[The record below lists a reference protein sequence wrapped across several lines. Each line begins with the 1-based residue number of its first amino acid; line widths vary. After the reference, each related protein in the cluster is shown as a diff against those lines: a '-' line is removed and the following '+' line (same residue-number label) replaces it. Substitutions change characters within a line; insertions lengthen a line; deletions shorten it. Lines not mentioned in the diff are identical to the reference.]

1 MLIET
6 KDDNEELF
14 APLADAYIDINMIV
28 PGEDVPL
35 PLFDDEGIRELAE
48 SIKQHGM
55 LFPIMV
61 ITKGEKYEIVTGINR
76 WFAGKM
82 AGLKEVP
89 VVFAHYDAESAIV
102 ELMN

>member
-6 KDDNEELF
+6 RDDTEEIIV
-14 APLADAYIDINMIV
+14 PPADAYIDINMVV
-28 PGEDVPL
+28 PGKDVPL
-35 PLFDDEGIRELAE
+35 PLFDDEGIKELAE

-61 ITKGEKYEIVTGINR
+61 IAKGEKYEIVTGINR

-89 VVFAHYDAESAIV
+89 VVFAHYDNESAIV
-102 ELMN
+102 ELVQ